1 MEKKTNIK
9 CEKCGYQWYTR
20 SRLEKVTCPSCNQKT
35 TNTTLGKTRLLKEIL
50 VQKRAIIGLEAA
62 IVLIAFV
69 IIAAAFAFMVVNQG
83 LFATERGKAIVQEG
97 LKQAST
103 PLGLDG
109 SMFVRTTADGK
120 SVDVIMIPLRA
131 FGVKYVAMWQNE
143 TVVSLKVGKSAWANV
158 YGGVLYDSTDINSTY
173 DPTGKKFDDFVGVT
187 QSGTKYVNG
196 SYSGA
201 TLQTIAI
208 LTIENSNGDESLDS
222 DEKGYLILTFA
233 SEDRVDVRAE
243 IVIEIRL
250 EKTAPLSIE
259 FRIPEAM
266 PKDTYVMV

>member
-1 MEKKTNIK
+1 
-9 CEKCGYQWYTR
+9 
-20 SRLEKVTCPSCNQKT
+20 
-35 TNTTLGKTRLLKEIL
+35 
-50 VQKRAIIGLEAA
+50 
-62 IVLIAFV
+62 
-69 IIAAAFAFMVVNQG
+69 MVVNQG

-109 SMFVRTTADGK
+109 SMFVRTTSDGK

-143 TVVSLKVGKSAWANV
+143 TVVSLKVGKKAWANV
-158 YGGVLYDSTDINSTY
+158 YGGVLYDSTDTNNTY
-173 DPTGKKFDDFVGVT
+173 DPTGKEFDDFVGVT
-187 QSGTKYVNG
+187 QSGTRYVNG
-196 SYSGA
+196 SYSNA
-201 TLQTIAI
+201 TLQTIAT

-222 DEKGYLILTFA
+222 DEKGYLILTF
-233 SEDRVDVRAE
+233 SSDDRVPVRAE